1 VNDHTFSSQESLSRR
16 SFLGAAT
23 AALGASTL
31 LPPHAFAQSEP
42 GSGPPSAAPSAA
54 SVANGSPASHITS
67 LASRK
72 PYFAN
77 QSGNLS
83 RVDSTDMQRMKRLS
97 IRRLQLSP
105 RGIREPHWHTNANE
119 LGYCLRG
126 EHLVTIAGNHSTRHS
141 FTISPGEM
149 FFVPSGALHHVEN
162 IGSKEGEIILGFSH
176 ERPEDFGLSGT
187 FGSFTD
193 AVLGNTFG
201 LPASAF
207 ANIQRTSKD
216 TGIGSRTTSAALEL
230 QQRETSPY
238 KFSVERNL
246 PEISSP
252 AATAH
257 LAESSVWP
265 ILEDIAMF
273 SVDLTHQGMRELH
286 WHPQTAEM
294 GYITQGRG
302 RMTIVSP
309 GGSTDTF
316 EMHRGDV
323 YFIPTA
329 YPHHFEDLGD
339 DDLKLLVFFDRPRP
353 GDIGMLPAA
362 SCFSKDVLA
371 ATFGLSPSQ
380 FPEIP
385 LAADDPL
392 FVPRIN
398 PVDPASRS

>member
-1 VNDHTFSSQESLSRR
+1 MNDHSFSSHESLSRR

-23 AALGASTL
+23 AVLGASGL
-31 LPPHAFAQSEP
+31 LAPHAFAQSEP
-42 GSGPPSAAPSAA
+42 GSSPAAATPAANDSA
-54 SVANGSPASHITS
+54 ASHITS
-67 LASRK
+67 LTSRK
-72 PYFAN
+72 PYLAD
-77 QSGNLS
+77 QYGNLN
-83 RVDSTDMQRMKRLS
+83 RVDANDMHRMKRLS

-119 LGYCLRG
+119 LGYCLQG

-149 FFVPSGALHHVEN
+149 FFVPSGALHHLEN
-162 IGSKEGEIILGFSH
+162 IGSQEGEIILGFSH

-216 TGIGSRTTSAALEL
+216 TGIGRRTTSAAALEL

-238 KFSVERNL
+238 KFTVERNL

-252 AATAH
+252 AGIAH
-257 LAESSVWP
+257 LAESSFWP

-309 GGSTDTF
+309 GGSIDTF
-316 EMHRGDV
+316 EMHPGDV
-323 YFIPTA
+323 YFIPVA
-329 YPHHFEDLGD
+329 YPHHFEDLGE
-339 DDLKLLVFFDRPRP
+339 DDLKLLVFFDQPRP
-353 GDIGMLPAA
+353 GDIGMLTAA

-371 ATFGLSPSQ
+371 ASFGLSPSQ
-380 FPEIP
+380 FPDIP
-385 LAADDPL
+385 FVANDPL
-392 FVPRIN
+392 IVPRIN
-398 PVDPASRS
+398 PVDPTSRS

>member
-1 VNDHTFSSQESLSRR
+1 MKDHTFSSQESVSRR

-23 AALGASTL
+23 AVLGAGGL
-31 LPPHAFAQSEP
+31 LTSHSFAQSE
-42 GSGPPSAAPSAA
+42 SSTSLPSAAPAA
-54 SVANGSPASHITS
+54 NDSPASHITS

-72 PYFAN
+72 PYFAD
-77 QSGNLS
+77 QSGNLT
-83 RVDSTDMQRMKRLS
+83 RVDSNDMHRMKGLS
-97 IRRLQLSP
+97 IRRLQLLP
-105 RGIREPHWHTNANE
+105 LGVREPHWHTNANE

-162 IGSKEGEIILGFSH
+162 IGSQEGEIILGFSH

-187 FGSFTD
+187 FGSFSD
-193 AVLGNTFG
+193 AVLGNTFS

-207 ANIQRTSKD
+207 ANVQRTSKD
-216 TGIGSRTTSAALEL
+216 TGIGRRTTSTAALEL

-238 KFSVERNL
+238 KFTVERNL

-252 AATAH
+252 AGTAH
-257 LAESSVWP
+257 LAESRVWP

-294 GYITQGRG
+294 GYISQGKG

-309 GGSTDTF
+309 GGSIDTF
-316 EMHRGDV
+316 EMHPGDV
-323 YFIPTA
+323 YFIPAA
-329 YPHHFEDLGD
+329 YPHHFEDLGS
-339 DDLKLLVFFDRPRP
+339 DDLKLLVFFDKPLP
-353 GDIGMLPAA
+353 GDIGMRPAT
-362 SCFSKDVLA
+362 SYFSKDVLA
-371 ATFGLSPSQ
+371 ASFGLSPSQ
-380 FPEIP
+380 FPDIP
-385 LAADDPL
+385 FAPDDPL
-392 FVPRIN
+392 IVPRIN
-398 PVDPASRS
+398 PVDPESRS

>member
-1 VNDHTFSSQESLSRR
+1 L
-16 SFLGAAT
+16 
-23 AALGASTL
+23 
-31 LPPHAFAQSEP
+31 
-42 GSGPPSAAPSAA
+42 
-54 SVANGSPASHITS
+54 
-67 LASRK
+67 
-72 PYFAN
+72 
-77 QSGNLS
+77 
-83 RVDSTDMQRMKRLS
+83 
-97 IRRLQLSP
+97 P

-126 EHLVTIAGNHSTRHS
+126 EHLVTIAGNHSARHS

-162 IGSKEGEIILGFSH
+162 IGSQEGEIILGFSH

-207 ANIQRTSKD
+207 ANMQRTSKD

-246 PEISSP
+246 PEINSP
-252 AATAH
+252 AGTAH

-265 ILEDIAMF
+265 ILEDMAMF
-273 SVDLTHQGMRELH
+273 SIDLTHQGMRELH

-302 RMTIVSP
+302 RMTS
-309 GGSTDTF
+309 
-316 EMHRGDV
+316 
-323 YFIPTA
+323 
-329 YPHHFEDLGD
+329 L
-339 DDLKLLVFFDRPRP
+339 
-353 GDIGMLPAA
+353 
-362 SCFSKDVLA
+362 VLA
-371 ATFGLSPSQ
+371 APS
-380 FPEIP
+380 IP
-385 LAADDPL
+385 SRCILETSTSSRLPI
-392 FVPRIN
+392 RITSKIS
-398 PVDPASRS
+398 AKIT

>member
-1 VNDHTFSSQESLSRR
+1 MNDHTFSSQESLSRR

-23 AALGASTL
+23 AALGASGL
-31 LPPHAFAQSEP
+31 LTSHAFAQSD
-42 GSGPPSAAPSAA
+42 PSSALPSAA
-54 SVANGSPASHITS
+54 SATNKSPASHITS
-67 LASRK
+67 LTSRK
-72 PYFAN
+72 PYFAD
-77 QSGNLS
+77 QAGSLT
-83 RVDSTDMQRMKRLS
+83 RVDANDMHRMKRLS

-105 RGIREPHWHTNANE
+105 GGIREPHWHTNANE

-126 EHLVTIAGNHSTRHS
+126 EHLVTIAANHSTRHS

-162 IGSKEGEIILGFSH
+162 NGSQEGEIILGFSH

-216 TGIGSRTTSAALEL
+216 TGIGRRTTPAPALEL

-238 KFSVERNL
+238 KFTVERNL
-246 PEISSP
+246 PQINSP
-252 AATAH
+252 AGIAH
-257 LAESSVWP
+257 LAESSVWQV
-265 ILEDIAMF
+265 LEDIAMY
-273 SVDLTHQGMRELH
+273 SIDLTHRGMRELH

-302 RMTIVSP
+302 RMTIVGP
-309 GGSTDTF
+309 GGSIDTF
-316 EMHRGDV
+316 EMHPGDV
-323 YFIPTA
+323 YFIPIA
-329 YPHHFEDLGD
+329 YPHHFEDLGE
-339 DDLKLLVFFDRPRP
+339 DDLKLLVFFDQPRP

-362 SCFSKDVLA
+362 GCFSKDVLA
-371 ATFGLSPSQ
+371 ASFGLSPSQ
-380 FPEIP
+380 FPNLP
-385 LAADDPL
+385 FAANDPL
-392 FVPRIN
+392 FVPKIN
-398 PVDPASRS
+398 PVDPESRS

>member
-1 VNDHTFSSQESLSRR
+1 MNDHTFSSRDSLSRR
-16 SFLGAAT
+16 SFLGTAT
-23 AALGASTL
+23 AALGASGL
-31 LPPHAFAQSEP
+31 LIPHAFAQSEP
-42 GSGPPSAAPSAA
+42 VSSQPSAA
-54 SVANGSPASHITS
+54 SAAKDSTASHITP

-72 PYFAN
+72 PYFAD
-77 QSGNLS
+77 QSGNLT
-83 RVDSTDMQRMKRLS
+83 RVDANDMHRMKRLS

-105 RGIREPHWHTNANE
+105 QGIREPHWHTNANE

-141 FTISPGEM
+141 FSISPGEM
-149 FFVPSGALHHVEN
+149 FFVPSGALHYVEN
-162 IGSKEGEIILGFSH
+162 IGSQEGEIILGFSH

-216 TGIGSRTTSAALEL
+216 TGIGRRTTPAPALDL

-238 KFSVERNL
+238 KFAVEHNL
-246 PEISSP
+246 PEINSL
-252 AATAH
+252 AGTAH
-257 LAESSVWP
+257 LAESGVWP

-294 GYITQGRG
+294 GYITQGKG

-309 GGSTDTF
+309 GGSIDTF
-316 EMHRGDV
+316 EMHPGDV
-323 YFIPTA
+323 YFIPAA
-329 YPHHFEDLGD
+329 YPHHFEDLGGG
-339 DDLKLLVFFDRPRP
+339 DLKLLVFFDQPRP
-353 GDIGMLPAA
+353 GDIGMRAA
-362 SCFSKDVLA
+362 AGCFSKDVLA
-371 ATFGLSPSQ
+371 AGFGLSPSQ
-380 FPEIP
+380 FPDIP
-385 LAADDPL
+385 LVADDPL
-392 FVPRIN
+392 IVPRIN
-398 PVDPASRS
+398 PADPANQS

>member
-1 VNDHTFSSQESLSRR
+1 MNDHTFSSQESLSRR

-23 AALGASTL
+23 AALGVSGL
-31 LPPHAFAQSEP
+31 LTPHAFAQSEH
-42 GSGPPSAAPSAA
+42 GSSLPSAA
-54 SVANGSPASHITS
+54 SAANDSPVSHITS
-67 LASRK
+67 LTSRN
-72 PYFAN
+72 PYFAD
-77 QSGNLS
+77 QAGSLT
-83 RVDSTDMQRMKRLS
+83 RVDAKDMHRMKRLS

-126 EHLVTIAGNHSTRHS
+126 EHLVTIAGNHTTRHS

-162 IGSKEGEIILGFSH
+162 IGYQEGEIILGFSH
-176 ERPEDFGLSGT
+176 EHPEDFGLSGT

-201 LPASAF
+201 LPSSAF
-207 ANIQRTSKD
+207 ANVQRASKD
-216 TGIGSRTTSAALEL
+216 TGIGRRTTSAPALEP

-238 KFSVERNL
+238 KFTVERNL
-246 PEISSP
+246 PQINSP
-252 AATAH
+252 AGIAH

-265 ILEDIAMF
+265 VLEDIAMY
-273 SVDLTHQGMRELH
+273 SIDLTHQGMRELH

-309 GGSTDTF
+309 GGSADTF
-316 EMHRGDV
+316 EMHPGDV

-329 YPHHFEDLGD
+329 YPHHFENLGE
-339 DDLKLLVFFDRPRP
+339 DDLKLLVFFDQPRP

-362 SCFSKDVLA
+362 GCFSKDALA
-371 ATFGLSPSQ
+371 ASFGLSPSQ
-380 FPEIP
+380 FPDLP
-385 LAADDPL
+385 FAANDPL

>member
-1 VNDHTFSSQESLSRR
+1 MNDHTFSSQESLSRR

-23 AALGASTL
+23 AALGASGL
-31 LPPHAFAQSEP
+31 LTPHALAQSEP
-42 GSGPPSAAPSAA
+42 GPTVPSAA
-54 SVANGSPASHITS
+54 SAANNSPASHITS

-72 PYFAN
+72 PYFAD
-77 QSGNLS
+77 QSGSLT
-83 RVDSTDMQRMKRLS
+83 RVDANDMHRMKRLS

-105 RGIREPHWHTNANE
+105 RGIREPHWHANANE

-162 IGSKEGEIILGFSH
+162 IGSQEGEIILGFSH

-207 ANIQRTSKD
+207 ANVQRTSKD
-216 TGIGSRTTSAALEL
+216 TGIGRRTTSAAALEL

-238 KFSVERNL
+238 KFTLERNL
-246 PEISSP
+246 PEINSP
-252 AATAH
+252 AGIAH
-257 LAESSVWP
+257 LAESRFWP
-265 ILEDIAMF
+265 VLEDIAMY
-273 SVDLTHQGMRELH
+273 SIDLTHQGMRELH

-309 GGSTDTF
+309 GGSIDTF
-316 EMHRGDV
+316 EMHPGDV
-323 YFIPTA
+323 YFIPIA
-329 YPHHFEDLGD
+329 YPHHFEDLGE
-339 DDLKLLVFFDRPRP
+339 DDLKLLVFFDQPRP

-371 ATFGLSPSQ
+371 ASFGLSPSQ
-380 FPEIP
+380 FPDLP
-385 LAADDPL
+385 FSADDPL

>member
-1 VNDHTFSSQESLSRR
+1 MNDHTFSSQESLSRR

-31 LPPHAFAQSEP
+31 LPPHVFAQSEP
-42 GSGPPSAAPSAA
+42 GSGTPSAA
-54 SVANGSPASHITS
+54 SAVNGSPASHITS

-162 IGSKEGEIILGFSH
+162 IGSQEGEIILGFSH

-230 QQRETSPY
+230 QQQETSPY
-238 KFSVERNL
+238 KFSVERNM

-286 WHPQTAEM
+286 WHPRTAEM

-309 GGSTDTF
+309 GGSTNTF

-329 YPHHFEDLGD
+329 YPHHFEDLGE
-339 DDLKLLVFFDRPRP
+339 DDLKLLVFFDQPRP

-362 SCFSKDVLA
+362 SYFSKDVLA
-371 ATFGLSPSQ
+371 ASFGLSPSQ

>member
-1 VNDHTFSSQESLSRR
+1 
-16 SFLGAAT
+16 
-23 AALGASTL
+23 
-31 LPPHAFAQSEP
+31 
-42 GSGPPSAAPSAA
+42 
-54 SVANGSPASHITS
+54 
-67 LASRK
+67 
-72 PYFAN
+72 
-77 QSGNLS
+77 
-83 RVDSTDMQRMKRLS
+83 
-97 IRRLQLSP
+97 
-105 RGIREPHWHTNANE
+105 
-119 LGYCLRG
+119 
-126 EHLVTIAGNHSTRHS
+126 
-141 FTISPGEM
+141 
-149 FFVPSGALHHVEN
+149 
-162 IGSKEGEIILGFSH
+162 
-176 ERPEDFGLSGT
+176 
-187 FGSFTD
+187 
-193 AVLGNTFG
+193 
-201 LPASAF
+201 
-207 ANIQRTSKD
+207 
-216 TGIGSRTTSAALEL
+216 
-230 QQRETSPY
+230 
-238 KFSVERNL
+238 
-246 PEISSP
+246 
-252 AATAH
+252 
-257 LAESSVWP
+257 
-265 ILEDIAMF
+265 MF

-329 YPHHFEDLGD
+329 YPHHFEDLGE

-371 ATFGLSPSQ
+371 ASFGLSPSQ

>member
-1 VNDHTFSSQESLSRR
+1 MNDHTFSSQESLSRR
-16 SFLGAAT
+16 SFIGAAT
-23 AALGASTL
+23 AALGASGL
-31 LPPHAFAQSEP
+31 LTPHAFAQSEP
-42 GSGPPSAAPSAA
+42 GSSLSSVASAAKD
-54 SVANGSPASHITS
+54 SPTSHITS

-72 PYFAN
+72 PYFAG
-77 QSGNLS
+77 QSGNLT
-83 RVDSTDMQRMKRLS
+83 RVNADDMHRMKRLS

-119 LGYCLRG
+119 LGYSLRG
-126 EHLVTIAGNHSTRHS
+126 EHAVTIAGNHSTRHS

-162 IGSKEGEIILGFSH
+162 IGSQEGEIILGFSH

-193 AVLGNTFG
+193 AVLGNTFS

-207 ANIQRTSKD
+207 ANIKRTSKD
-216 TGIGSRTTSAALEL
+216 TYIGERAASAAALEL
-230 QQRETSPY
+230 EQRETSPY

-246 PEISSP
+246 PAISST
-252 AATAH
+252 AGMAH
-257 LAESSVWP
+257 LAQSNLWP

-309 GGSTDTF
+309 GGSIDTF
-316 EMHRGDV
+316 EMHPGDV
-323 YFIPTA
+323 YFIPVA
-329 YPHHFEDLGD
+329 YPHHFEDLGG
-339 DDLKLLVFFDRPRP
+339 DDLKLLVFFDQSRP
-353 GDIGMLPAA
+353 GDIGMRSAV
-362 SCFSKDVLA
+362 SCFSKDTLA
-371 ATFGLSPSQ
+371 ASFDVSPSQ
-380 FPEIP
+380 FPDIP
-385 LAADDPL
+385 VVAEDPL
-392 FVPRIN
+392 IVPKIN
-398 PVDPASRS
+398 PADPASRS